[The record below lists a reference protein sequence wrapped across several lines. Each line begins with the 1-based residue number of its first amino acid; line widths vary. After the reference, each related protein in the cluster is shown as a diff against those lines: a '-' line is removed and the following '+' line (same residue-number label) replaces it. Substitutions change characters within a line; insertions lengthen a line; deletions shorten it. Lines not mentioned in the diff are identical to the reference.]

1 MLDSSQK
8 LLPADELKKRFD
20 QEGKNSSLS
29 LSLSL
34 SLSVTSPP
42 TPGPQ
47 GFTS

>member
-34 SLSVTSPP
+34 SVTSPP

>member
-20 QEGKNSSLS
+20 EEGKNSLS

-34 SLSVTSPP
+34 WHPP
-42 TPGPQ
+42 PQ
-47 GFTS
+47 GYTS